1 MRLAKNKLNLVF
13 LFMITAIYLYIP
25 NVLLKAQEN
34 ADVDVRLL
42 VNSGLPNPGWVF
54 DSPDDIIR
62 LQEFIKDLPEADPVI
77 EPLRSVVFLLSS
89 NDPSSQ
95 FPETVFVF
103 DGVVKIRM
111 PDGSIRFFQDTKGFL
126 DFLVEETFRRGI
138 IGTGTSETGTSTE
151 K

>member
-89 NDPSSQ
+89 NVPRSQ

-111 PDGSIRFFQDTKGFL
+111 PDG
-126 DFLVEETFRRGI
+126 
-138 IGTGTSETGTSTE
+138 
-151 K
+151 